1 MTKAIRRG
9 ERYIRRE
16 VGRLEGRARCSSF
29 PSLDHHLLCLTALLY
44 YDHLP
49 LLRLPTRPPIA
60 DLAAVD
66 LSPGLLRRRR
76 LLSGQY
82 LCYCPVPVLANAL
95 IQVHLFARRRY
106 CIDPVSRLY
115 SSSYPRLP
123 ARPFSVAFAP
133 CPCFYLGQYPCTCRL
148 LSTHH
153 LSSRLYQRD
162 CIALPTWCA
171 LPLPTRLAGH

>member
-1 MTKAIRRG
+1 M
-9 ERYIRRE
+9 
-16 VGRLEGRARCSSF
+16 VGRARRSSF
-29 PSLDHHLLCLTALLY
+29 PSLACLTPPP
-44 YDHLP
+44 DRPLP
-49 LLRLPTRPPIA
+49 LRLPTQPPATNLAAA
-60 DLAAVD
+60 DLSSGRLHRRGSVP
-66 LSPGLLRRRR
+66 LLPPGL
-76 LLSGQY
+76 
-82 LCYCPVPVLANAL
+82 VLANAL

-162 CIALPTWCA
+162 RIALPTWCA